1 MDLLK
6 WLLPAVYGSVVGKPV
21 ALPQAFRHR
30 KKRGPPC
37 PQLNSPNSEKRRP
50 IDALAVDKDPVGAV
64 EILDPPLPIFPE
76 NVGVS
81 AADPAVWNAEGTFRV
96 AAYGKAL

>member
-1 MDLLK
+1 MDNR
-6 WLLPAVYGSVVGKPV
+6 WHGN
-21 ALPQAFRHR
+21 RHFYVEEER
-30 KKRGPPC
+30 WSPYPK
-37 PQLNSPNSEKRRP
+37 LNASRSEKGRP
-50 IDALAVDKDPVGAV
+50 IDALTVDKDPVGAV
-64 EILDPPLPIFPE
+64 EVLDPPLPIFPE